1 MRKTFKNN
9 DEYFKFYN
17 ENKDKIKLWS
27 INLIDDNK
35 IKILY
40 EKVVINGK

>member
-1 MRKTFKNN
+1 MRKTFKTN

-27 INLIDDNK
+27 INLIDNNK
-35 IKILY
+35 IKIFY
-40 EKVVINGK
+40 EKVVVNGK